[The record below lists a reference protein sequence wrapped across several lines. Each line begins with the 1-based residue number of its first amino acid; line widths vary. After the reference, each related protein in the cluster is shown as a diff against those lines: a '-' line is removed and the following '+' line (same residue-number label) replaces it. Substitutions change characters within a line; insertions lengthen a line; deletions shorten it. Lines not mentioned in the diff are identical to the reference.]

1 MPSVFVVPCPAL
13 PARCSVRFSRFR
25 PGHLGPARLPS
36 GARAPSSG
44 EEVIYPHAGGLSRE
58 EGDFS
63 GKIFA
68 GGGGRAAPGAA
79 AVLSK
84 TDYMICRL
92 IPNSELS
99 SFVRNSLF

>member
-1 MPSVFVVPCPAL
+1 MPSVFLVPCPAL
-13 PARCSVRFSRFR
+13 LARCSVRFSRFR

-63 GKIFA
+63 GNFFA
-68 GGGGRAAPGAA
+68 GGGVRAAPGAREGPRA
-79 AVLSK
+79 GK
-84 TDYMICRL
+84 PPGGRL
-92 IPNSELS
+92 LC
-99 SFVRNSLF
+99 

>member
-13 PARCSVRFSRFR
+13 LARCSVRFSRFR

-63 GKIFA
+63 GQIFS
-68 GGGGRAAPGAA
+68 PGAKEKGA
-79 AVLSK
+79 GMLADTLLSLPTLYGKAV
-84 TDYMICRL
+84 
-92 IPNSELS
+92 EL
-99 SFVRNSLF
+99 

>member
-25 PGHLGPARLPS
+25 PGHLDPARLPS

-68 GGGGRAAPGAA
+68 GGGGRAAPGAREGP
-79 AVLSK
+79 LSWENPGGGCCAK
-84 TDYMICRL
+84 QDRL
-92 IPNSELS
+92 HDL
-99 SFVRNSLF
+99 